1 MANGTVVPKTG
12 LQIQQDT
19 PKAADSFKRGKIL
32 NFYKCNDSNCSDWCC
47 GFWCLPCFLGNN
59 AESKYLP
66 ARSYWQD
73 CCVSYCLAYCVGS
86 CLVNQGQR
94 KALEPYNV
102 VAQDNVGACIC
113 APCVACETARALEH
127 LDKVDAP
134 VPQTAFSKADLTSK
148 PLISSQPGGA

>member
-1 MANGTVVPKTG
+1 MPNGTVVPERQ
-12 LQIQQDT
+12 LQIQESGSK
-19 PKAADSFKRGKIL
+19 PAAPFEKGKIL
-32 NFYKCNDSNCSDWCC
+32 NFYKFYDSNCSDWCC

-73 CCVSYCLAYCVGS
+73 CCLSYCLGYCVGS

-94 KALEPYNV
+94 KELEPHNV

-113 APCVACETARALEH
+113 APCVACETARALEY
-127 LDKVDAP
+127 LDKINAP
-134 VPQTAFSKADLTSK
+134 VPQTGLTSA
-148 PLISSQPGGA
+148 PLISTQPGGV